1 MKELI
6 VTTREELTAIVRLA
20 VRSELGETQ
29 PVKFCED
36 DCLTTEQ
43 AAQLLQQSKNTLRQ
57 WRSQG
62 KGPAFE
68 RRGRTVRY
76 PKSALTAWR
85 DSNMVVTAD
94 SAEIRS
100 NFPRSSNSRPHVRG
114 ASHA

>member
-6 VTTREELTAIVRLA
+6 VTTREELTAIVRQA
-20 VRSELGETQ
+20 VRCELGEAQ
-29 PVKFCED
+29 PVTFCED

-43 AAQLLQQSKNTLRQ
+43 AAQVLQQSQNTLRQ

-76 PKSALTAWR
+76 PKSALKAWR

-94 SAEIRS
+94 SVEVR
-100 NFPRSSNSRPHVRG
+100 NYPHSSGSRLRAPGVF
-114 ASHA
+114 HA

>member
-6 VTTREELTAIVRLA
+6 VTTREELTAIVRQA
-20 VRSELGETQ
+20 VRCELGETQ
-29 PVKFCED
+29 PVSYGED

-43 AAQLLQQSKNTLRQ
+43 AAQVLQQSQNTLRQ

-76 PKSALTAWR
+76 PKSALNAWR

-94 SAEIRS
+94 SVEVR
-100 NFPRSSNSRPHVRG
+100 NYPRSSNAHPRARG
-114 ASHA
+114 VSHA